1 MYIHWGTT
9 CERKWVRYGARLE
22 GGRERESARM
32 SVGHMTAVEQLVFH
46 VSVKVATLPYLPRKA
61 GRVRDLAL

>member
-1 MYIHWGTT
+1 MG
-9 CERKWVRYGARLE
+9 EVRGSA
-22 GGRERESARM
+22 GGRERERESARM